1 MTKLTNKEYKE
12 PVIVNIDKGDFENTG
27 EWARLMKMLEIDQD
41 PETVGTLNLTVTE
54 VNEWDFGE

>member
-1 MTKLTNKEYKE
+1 
-12 PVIVNIDKGDFENTG
+12 
-27 EWARLMKMLEIDQD
+27 MKMLEIDQD